1 MSADMALS
9 IAVRPAAGT
18 DAPSGHRA
26 PRDAARALRDD
37 VATLRRIARHWRR
50 TLPDRADAR
59 IDIALLE
66 MIAGDAEGFAGT
78 MEGEAA

>member
-1 MSADMALS
+1 MSADMALA
-9 IAVRPAAGT
+9 IAGRPAAGT
-18 DAPSGHRA
+18 DAPSGHLT

-78 MEGEAA
+78 MEETA

>member
-1 MSADMALS
+1 MSADMALTARPCPQR
-9 IAVRPAAGT
+9 AVQRST
-18 DAPSGHRA
+18 GHLA

-66 MIAGDAEGFAGT
+66 MVAGDAEGFAGT